1 MQGAGKPT
9 TLLSMSDAEVIQ
21 VGNIYPDLPNF
32 KNRTSGRVY
41 DINGISPC
49 INTCGGGQREPL
61 IVVYEERDIRPIEE
75 SRQEGE
81 GGKTKP

>member
-1 MQGAGKPT
+1 MNN
-9 TLLSMSDAEVIQ
+9 AEVIQ

-49 INTCGGGQREPL
+49 INTCGGGHREPK
-61 IVVYEERDIRPIEE
+61 IVVYEDRPNNMPK
-75 SRQEGE
+75 QQGGGE
-81 GGKTKP
+81 TTKPTR